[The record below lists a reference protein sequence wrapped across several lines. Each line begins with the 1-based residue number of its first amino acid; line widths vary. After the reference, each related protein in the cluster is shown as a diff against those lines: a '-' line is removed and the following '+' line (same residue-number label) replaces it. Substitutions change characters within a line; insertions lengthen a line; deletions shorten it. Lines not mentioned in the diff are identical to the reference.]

1 MSEII
6 ENVKE
11 FTSAVI
17 KKADVAYRVAKLK
30 INRATL
36 NRLLAEQYIE
46 LGKKTYIMTK
56 NKINDS
62 DELVSMTVQID
73 GTKKRIA
80 VLDRRI
86 ESILELV
93 RCPNCNA
100 VVKIKNPYCSHCGMR
115 LMTEQESIE
124 ENENEM
130 NIPEDL

>member
-11 FTSAVI
+11 FTSSVI
-17 KKADVAYRVAKLK
+17 KKADVTYKVAKLRFTK
-30 INRATL
+30 ATL

-46 LGKKTYIMTK
+46 LGKKVYVMSK
-56 NKINDS
+56 NKTRDS
-62 DELVSMTVQID
+62 DEIVSMTVQID

-80 VLDRRI
+80 ALDRRI
-86 ESILELV
+86 ENILELV

-100 VVKIKNPYCSHCGMR
+100 VLKIKNAYCSHCGIR
-115 LMTEQESIE
+115 LLTEQESIE

-130 NIPEDL
+130 NIPKES